1 MEGKLV
7 LLVLVAAGLLG
18 RNDLVATAAAA
29 LLIFATL
36 GPASVLDFL
45 EEYTLSLGILLLL
58 ISLLLPFARGH
69 LGLAQAAVQMVSLPG
84 LVAVVVGAL
93 SAWLAAQGVNL
104 LQHRP
109 ETMLGMV
116 MGSVMGVLWLEGIP
130 AGPLVA
136 AGLAAVLLRFL
147 GP

>member
-93 SAWLAAQGVNL
+93 FPRGWPPKG
-104 LQHRP
+104 
-109 ETMLGMV
+109 
-116 MGSVMGVLWLEGIP
+116 
-130 AGPLVA
+130 
-136 AGLAAVLLRFL
+136 
-147 GP
+147 

>member
-7 LLVLVAAGLLG
+7 LVALVAAGLLG
-18 RNDLVATAAAA
+18 GNDLVATSAAA

-36 GPASVLDFL
+36 GPVSVLDFL

-58 ISLLLPFARGH
+58 ISLLLPFARGQ
-69 LGLAQAAVQMVSLPG
+69 LGLSQVAAQLVSLPG
-84 LVAVVVGAL
+84 LVAFGVGAV
-93 SAWLAAQGVNL
+93 STWLAAQGVSL
-104 LQHRP
+104 LKQRP

-116 MGSVMGVLWLEGIP
+116 MGSVIGVLWLNGIP

-147 GP
+147 TP